1 MTEISFYSF
10 IFIFYTGNNMQFLKT
25 ETVLINFNNYK
36 YNFLAQLLK
45 YSNDKWLL
53 KRMNLN
59 ERKLK
64 S

>member
-45 YSNDKWLL
+45 YSNDK
-53 KRMNLN
+53 
-59 ERKLK
+59 
-64 S
+64 